1 MTINLVWLF
10 VWYFFARRLND
21 YPLVHFLKDIVPFA
35 LTAGVVM
42 LATQYLTGYVV
53 ETLTFVGDYARLWLL
68 LISRIVVFGAL
79 YFLVMKLFRARIL
92 DETLAFF
99 KNKFKH

>member
-1 MTINLVWLF
+1 
-10 VWYFFARRLND
+10 
-21 YPLVHFLKDIVPFA
+21 
-35 LTAGVVM
+35 M
-42 LATQYLTGYVV
+42 LATQYLTDYVV
-53 ETLTFVGDYARLWLL
+53 EFLAAVDDYAKLWLL

-79 YFLVMKLFRARIL
+79 YLLVMKFFRARIL